1 MLTMKDLSIAQIG
14 CGVISRQHLNA
25 FKTIEGASIKAICDL
40 SEQALEEVGNAF
52 GIQRRTTK
60 VEELLEDATID
71 AVILALPTSV
81 RTPIALKALA
91 AGKHVLLEKPAAM
104 NLEEI
109 DALEAARGNLVV
121 ACCSARFSAFPS
133 CRAAREFL
141 RNGNLGD
148 VRAISCRAVLSP
160 SKPPPVAPP
169 PWRLKRALNG
179 GGILVNWGSYDLD
192 YLLRMIDFQVRPA
205 SILARCW
212 GVGAS
217 NASYAAPGSDAET
230 HVTALVRFDNGSV
243 LDYERAEFVPIQQE
257 ERWQIIGENGTLELA
272 LLPAAEKRIVWNRPG
287 NEGAGQSVVW
297 EGDESHLDAT
307 TLVDQNFVAA
317 LRGEC
322 DPLTPL
328 KFSRVIQEITDGIY
342 QSASGQTAD

>member
-1 MLTMKDLSIAQIG
+1 MMKDLSIAQIG

-25 FKTIEGASIKAICDL
+25 FKAIKGASIKAICDL

-60 VEELLEDATID
+60 VDELLEDATID

-81 RTPIALKALA
+81 RTPIALEALA

-104 NLEEI
+104 NLAEI
-109 DALEAARGNLVV
+109 DAMEAARGNLVV
-121 ACCSARFSAFPS
+121 ACCSARFSDYPS
-133 CRAAREFL
+133 CRAAKEFL
-141 RNGNLGD
+141 RSGKLGG
-148 VRAISCRAVLSP
+148 VRAISCRAVLAP

-192 YLLRMIDFQVRPA
+192 YLLRMVDFKVRPA
-205 SILARCW
+205 SVLARCW
-212 GVGAS
+212 CVGES
-217 NASYAAPGSDAET
+217 NVDYAAPDSDAET

-243 LDYERAEFVPIQQE
+243 LDYERAEFLPIQRE
-257 ERWQIIGENGTLELA
+257 ERWQIIGEKGTLELA
-272 LLPAAEKRIVWNRPG
+272 LLPAADKRILWNRAG
-287 NEGAGQSVVW
+287 TEGTEQIVVW

-328 KFSRVIQEITDGIY
+328 KFARVIQEVTDGIY
-342 QSASGQTAD
+342 QAASNPTPE